1 MNETR
6 KKIII
11 QEIKYW
17 KQSKLLPEKY
27 CDFLLTLYSGGE
39 ENITPIKKK
48 RSVSLHIPLWIFT
61 VIFFT
66 ILFVNYFTEIPK
78 GLQITLTAIAIVIFS
93 FFLVRYIENALL
105 FQLALVCLALLILT
119 ESVNVVNL
127 LFPNSDGFLYFILLI
142 QCGIWFLV
150 GRKLKLIY
158 FSISGIVGVLI
169 IAFFLIKSFY

>member
-17 KQSKLLPEKY
+17 KQNKMLPEKY

-39 ENITPIKKK
+39 ENITPTKKQ
-48 RSVSLHIPLWIFT
+48 RSISIYIPLWIFT

-78 GLQITLTAIAIVIFS
+78 GLQITLTAIAIIIFC
-93 FFLVRYIENALL
+93 FLIVRYIDKSLL
-105 FQLALVCLALLILT
+105 FQLALVCLALLILI
-119 ESVNVVNL
+119 ESVNIVNL
-127 LFPNSDGFLYFILLI
+127 LFPKSNDLLYFILLL
-142 QCGIWFLV
+142 QCVGWVLV
-150 GRKLKLIY
+150 GRKWHLLY
-158 FSISGIVGVLI
+158 FWISGILGAI
-169 IAFFLIKSFY
+169 IIISFLVKDFY